1 MKILN
6 QILDSISCKVLQGAS
21 DIIVEGLTL
30 DSRAVRSNFAFI
42 AIKGSVSDGH
52 KYIPDAISKGASVI
66 IGSVFTSFEEG
77 VVYVEVP
84 ESRSVA
90 IDLAANF
97 YDHPASKL
105 KLTGVTGTNGKTSLV
120 YLCHQVAGLLG
131 FRAGLL
137 STIEN
142 RVGGEVLSSTL
153 TTPDP
158 VSFQAMLARMVH
170 AGCTHAFMEVS
181 SHALDQQRVSP
192 SMFDVGVFTNITHD
206 HLDYHGTFDH
216 YMAAKKLLFDGL
228 PEQADALVNID
239 DKRGPVMLQNCK
251 APSYTFG
258 LYKAADF
265 KGRIL
270 ENSTT
275 GLHLLINQKEIF
287 SPLIGAFNASNLV
300 AAFGVSMLLFD
311 DEQSILQALSSVKPP
326 PGRFETF
333 HDVNRRIT
341 AIVDYAHTPDALK
354 NVLQTVMAIRKGKEE
369 ILTVVGCGGDRD
381 KTKRPVMA
389 KVACQ
394 YSDRV
399 ILTSD
404 NPRSEDPFA
413 ILTDMETGVPDEKK
427 HIVLRIE
434 SRAEAIKAACLMA
447 PSNALILIAG
457 KGHEN
462 YQEIKGRRIHF
473 DDREQIKTCLQ
484 TN

>member
-1 MKILN
+1 MKTLHQILN
-6 QILDSISCKVLQGAS
+6 SISHKVHRGSL
-21 DIIVEGLTL
+21 DIVVEGLTL
-30 DSRAVRSNFAFI
+30 DSRSVRSNYAFV

-52 KYIPDAISKGASVI
+52 SYIPAAISKGASVI
-66 IGSVFTSFEEG
+66 IGSAFTSFEEG

-84 ESRSVA
+84 ASRSVA

-105 KLTGVTGTNGKTSLV
+105 KLTGITGTNGKTSLV

-142 RVGGEVLSSTL
+142 RMGDEVLSSKL

-158 VSFQAMLARMVH
+158 ISFQAMLARMVQE
-170 AGCTHAFMEVS
+170 GCTHAFMEVS

-192 SMFDVGVFTNITHD
+192 SMFDVAVFTNITHD

-216 YMAAKKLLFDGL
+216 YIAAKKLLFDGL
-228 PEQADALVNID
+228 RENADALVNID

-251 APSYTFG
+251 ASAHTFG
-258 LYKAADF
+258 LYKAADY

-270 ENSTT
+270 DNSAT
-275 GLHLLINQKEIF
+275 GLHLVINQREIF
-287 SPLIGAFNASNLV
+287 SPLVGAFNASNLV
-300 AAFGVSMLLFD
+300 AAFGVNMLLFD

-333 HDVNRRIT
+333 HDINRGIT

-354 NVLQTVMAIRKGKEE
+354 NVLQTVMAIRKGREE

-381 KTKRPVMA
+381 KGKRPVMA

-394 YSDRV
+394 YSDKV
-399 ILTSD
+399 FLTSD
-404 NPRSEDPFA
+404 NPRSEDPSA
-413 ILTDMETGVPDEKK
+413 ILTDMEAGVPDEKK

-434 SRAEAIKAACLMA
+434 SRADAIKAACLMA
-447 PSNALILIAG
+447 PANALILIAG

-462 YQEIKGRRIHF
+462 YQEIKGKRIHF
-473 DDREQIKTCLQ
+473 DDREQIKMCLQ

>member
-1 MKILN
+1 MKTLRQILN
-6 QILDSISCKVLQGAS
+6 SISHTLHQGS
-21 DIIVEGLTL
+21 LDRIVEGLTL
-30 DSRAVRSNFAFI
+30 DSRAIKPNFAFL
-42 AIKGSVSDGH
+42 ALKGSASDGH
-52 KYIPDAISKGASVI
+52 DYIPAAITQGASVI
-66 IGSVFTSFEEG
+66 IGSAFTSFEEG
-77 VVYVEVP
+77 VAYVEVP
-84 ESRSVA
+84 DARSVA
-90 IDLAANF
+90 IELAANF

-105 KLTGVTGTNGKTSLV
+105 ELTGITGTNGKTSLV
-120 YLCHQVAGLLG
+120 YLCHQVASLLG
-131 FRAGLL
+131 HKAGLL

-142 RVGGEVLSSTL
+142 RMGNEVLPSKL

-158 VSFQAMLARMVH
+158 ISFQAMLAQMVD

-192 SMFDVGVFTNITHD
+192 SMFDVAVFTNITHD

-216 YMAAKKLLFDGL
+216 YIAAKKLLFDGL
-228 PEQADALVNID
+228 SEDADALVNID

-251 APSYTFG
+251 ANAHTFG
-258 LYKAADF
+258 LYKAADY

-270 ENSTT
+270 DNSAT

-300 AAFGVSMLLFD
+300 AAFGISMLLFD

-333 HDVNRRIT
+333 HDMRRKIT

-354 NVLQTVMAIRKGKEE
+354 NVLQSVMAIRKGREE

-381 KTKRPVMA
+381 KSKRPVMA

-394 YSDRV
+394 YSDKV
-399 ILTSD
+399 FLTSD
-404 NPRSEDPFA
+404 NPRSEDPYA
-413 ILTDMETGVPDEKK
+413 ILSDMEAGVPEDKK

-434 SRAEAIKAACLMA
+434 SRADAIKAACLMA
-447 PSNALILIAG
+447 PANALILVAG

-462 YQEIKGRRIHF
+462 YQEIKGKRIHF
-473 DDREQIKTCLQ
+473 DDREQIKACLQ